1 MRLIQK
7 SGGQACVIVVI
18 DGFGFWAG
26 EVPDAL
32 GISWIWGRGY
42 IRPGLVEP
50 EPHPPINLDRL
61 QVPQGMEILH
71 DDEDANQ
78 KGSEIARLM
87 PIKSLTLCVTNFRL
101 WDTDKEPLK

>member
-26 EVPDAL
+26 GVPDAS
-32 GISWIWGRGY
+32 GISWVWGRGC

-50 EPHPPINLDRL
+50 EPHPPINLHRL
-61 QVPQGMEILH
+61 QVPQGMEIATDH
-71 DDEDANQ
+71 
-78 KGSEIARLM
+78 K
-87 PIKSLTLCVTNFRL
+87 CVTFAL
-101 WDTDKEPLK
+101 GSYPADDQAED